1 MITHPVLTQ
10 LAMYGVKLG
19 LGRMETFLR
28 TLGEPHLAYPVVHIA
43 GTNGKGSVAAMVT
56 SALIEG
62 GYHVGTM
69 LSPHVEALNERIQID
84 GTPIDDSSLDQL
96 IGEIDRARTDWVQA
110 TSGNESLLTYFE
122 FVTAAG
128 FLHFARRQVNVAV
141 IEVGLG
147 GRLDATNVVKP
158 LVCAIT
164 SIGIDH
170 TEQLGEDP
178 ADIAREK
185 AGIVKPRVPLVIGPT
200 SEVVREVLAR
210 QARMRHAPMWKP
222 GSDLR
227 REQRRDRWSFSTP
240 VGTVSD
246 VKLGLRGDHQAANA
260 TVALGVL
267 HMLRKQGFLLTDD
280 HIRRGFAKAFLPGRL
295 EVPLP
300 RLVLDGA
307 HNIDGVTALAQWLK
321 KYRPK
326 PNLRILIWG
335 MGRQRDPMK
344 IIAPLLP
351 LVDEVVTTRCGH
363 PKAWDPV
370 ELALHMAELEITISA
385 GGDIEETLPEVYREA
400 DETIVAGSL
409 FLAGAARVV
418 VNGGALAGIEP
429 GQGVTEPLEE
439 LELED

>member
-1 MITHPVLTQ
+1 MF
-10 LAMYGVKLG
+10 GVKLG

-28 TLGEPHLAYPVVHIA
+28 TLSEPHLAYPVVHIG

-56 SALIEG
+56 AALVEG
-62 GYHVGTM
+62 GYRVGTM

-84 GTPIDDSSLDQL
+84 GTPIDDSSLEQL

-110 TSGNESLLTYFE
+110 TSGTESLLTYFE

-141 IEVGLG
+141 VEVGLG
-147 GRLDATNVVKP
+147 GRLDATNGGQP
-158 LVCAIT
+158 LVCAIS
-164 SIGIDH
+164 SIGLDH
-170 TEQLGEDP
+170 TEQLGDDL

-185 AGIVKPRVPLVIGPT
+185 AGIFKPRVPVVIGPT
-200 SEVVREVLAR
+200 SPKVQAVLVR
-210 QARMRHAPMWKP
+210 QARMRHAPLWKP
-222 GSDLR
+222 GKELR
-227 REQRRDRWSFSTP
+227 REQRRDKWSFSTP
-240 VGTVSD
+240 VGTVSE

-280 HIRRGFAKAFLPGRL
+280 NIRLGFAKAFLPGRL

-300 RLVLDGA
+300 ALVLDGA
-307 HNIDGVTALAQWLK
+307 HNIDGTTALANWLQ

-326 PNLRILIWG
+326 PKLRILLWG

-344 IIAPLLP
+344 TILPLLP

-370 ELALHMAELEITISA
+370 ELALHMSELETAISA
-385 GGDIEETLPEVYREA
+385 GGTIEETLPEVYREA

-409 FLAGAARVV
+409 FLAGAARALVDV
-418 VNGGALAGIEP
+418 GALDGIEP

-439 LELED
+439 LEMVED